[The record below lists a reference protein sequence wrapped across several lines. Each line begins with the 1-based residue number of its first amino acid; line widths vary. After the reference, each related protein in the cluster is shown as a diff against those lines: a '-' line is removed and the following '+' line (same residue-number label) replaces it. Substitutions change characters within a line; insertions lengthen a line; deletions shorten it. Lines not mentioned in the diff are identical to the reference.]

1 MPFGQGDTPI
11 IDVLQMMRDNSY
23 NFAATIEYEYQTPKD
38 SSIIEEIKKSIE
50 YCQNALES

>member
-1 MPFGQGDTPI
+1 MVKGDTPI